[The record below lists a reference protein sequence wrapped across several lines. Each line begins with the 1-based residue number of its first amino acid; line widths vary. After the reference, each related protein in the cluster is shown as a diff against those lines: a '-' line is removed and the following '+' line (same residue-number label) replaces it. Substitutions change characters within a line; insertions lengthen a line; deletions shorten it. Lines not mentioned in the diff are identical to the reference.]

1 MRDELIP
8 VLLAE
13 ELEEGAGLTLRQ
25 LCQACDMPAEWV
37 MELVAEGVL
46 EPVGR
51 GPAVWRFPASSL
63 RRARIVRHLQ
73 RDLDVNL
80 AGAALAL
87 EMLDEIERLREL
99 LRRYRCEF

>member
-25 LCQACDMPAEWV
+25 LSRACDMPAEWV

-51 GPAVWRFPASSL
+51 GPAVWRFPSSSL